1 MLEKIH
7 FVLKHF
13 FPHFQKFDLFFS
25 QKILACLENKNL
37 NLRFVKSLKKIDE
50 FVSCQK
56 WLIKLQSY

>member
-37 NLRFVKSLKKIDE
+37 NLRFVKSLKK
-50 FVSCQK
+50 
-56 WLIKLQSY
+56 